1 MGGMIAY
8 IPAYPQT
15 CDPLDT
21 LLTERFQDITLFFS
35 DVMVRGHYS
44 SKEKNWMK
52 HYGIDIPVKEND
64 LKIIKKGKVDFL
76 SFSYYQSLTLSK
88 QIIKK
93 AAQAKDIYAL
103 IKNQY
108 LSSTDWN
115 WSIDPA
121 GIRITLNRL
130 YDRYQISLLIGE
142 NGGGFEDQLTH
153 RKVHNSYRI
162 SYLKEHIKEMKKA
175 VNDDGVDVMGYLL

>member
-44 SKEKNWMK
+44 SKAKNWMK

-76 SFSYYQSLTLSK
+76 SFSY
-88 QIIKK
+88 
-93 AAQAKDIYAL
+93 
-103 IKNQY
+103 
-108 LSSTDWN
+108 
-115 WSIDPA
+115 
-121 GIRITLNRL
+121 
-130 YDRYQISLLIGE
+130 
-142 NGGGFEDQLTH
+142 
-153 RKVHNSYRI
+153 
-162 SYLKEHIKEMKKA
+162 
-175 VNDDGVDVMGYLL
+175 